1 MNRLIQRSAK
11 CFGMKAYA
19 QQNLL
24 TQVRMMSLMSQ
35 RRVQVQVQVQGS
47 LMGFAPIRTFSEE
60 VQEREE
66 VIRYNALKQE
76 IFVTGF
82 DENMT

>member
-11 CFGMKAYA
+11 CFGMKAFA

-35 RRVQVQVQVQGS
+35 RRVQVQVQGS

-66 VIRYNALKQE
+66 VIKYNALKQE